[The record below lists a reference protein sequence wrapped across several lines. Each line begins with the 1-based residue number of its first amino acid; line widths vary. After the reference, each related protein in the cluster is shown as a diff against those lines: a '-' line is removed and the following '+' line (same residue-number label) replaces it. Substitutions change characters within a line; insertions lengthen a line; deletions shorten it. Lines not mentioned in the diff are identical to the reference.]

1 MRATMRSVI
10 VVVMVW
16 AAAMASG
23 CADLR
28 DQTIADCPEFE
39 REETMAL
46 LGISMRRECKP
57 DFPSAMDFGGW
68 RLVNSDV
75 SIGGD
80 VTTCVYRSQ
89 DGPRPRGEIV
99 TVNGV
104 PVDASVTLPPRT
116 TCECIATVGEVCMPD
131 GVCAR
136 IE

>member
-1 MRATMRSVI
+1 MRGWMRGAVLMLA
-10 VVVMVW
+10 VGMV
-16 AAAMASG
+16 ASG

-28 DQTIADCPEFE
+28 NQTLAACPEFE

-46 LGISMRRECKP
+46 LGISMRRECDP

-68 RLVNSDV
+68 RLVNSDL

-80 VTTCVYRSQ
+80 VATCVYRSQ
-89 DGPRPRGEIV
+89 DGPRPRGEVV

-116 TCECIATVGEVCMPD
+116 TCDCIAPVVDVCMPD

>member
-1 MRATMRSVI
+1 MRSVI
-10 VVVMVW
+10 VVMVAW
-16 AAAMASG
+16 AMGG
-23 CADLR
+23 CADIR

-46 LGISMRRECKP
+46 LGISMRRECEP

-68 RLVNSDV
+68 RLVNSNV

-80 VTTCVYRSQ
+80 VVTCVYRSQ
-89 DGPRPRGEIV
+89 DGPRPRGEVI

-104 PVDASVTLPPRT
+104 PVNANVTLPPMT
-116 TCECIATVGEVCMPD
+116 TCDCIAPVGEVCMPD
-131 GVCAR
+131 GVCTR